1 MTKYYQLIDSDFNLL
16 GVAAERNELA
26 IIIFRDRIITRT
38 GLLDKDYKNE
48 TTQAFF
54 ENFLKQTKRF
64 INNELKHLK

>member
-26 IIIFRDRIITRT
+26 VVIFRDRIITRT

-64 INNELKHLK
+64 INNELKQLK